1 MKSGQD
7 VHTVQGIMLRLL
19 LAVVVTSGLLMII
32 LKQQMGS
39 DFATIV
45 SLIWNSEKKIL
56 NKGGICVDNI

>member
-1 MKSGQD
+1 
-7 VHTVQGIMLRLL
+7 
-19 LAVVVTSGLLMII
+19 MII